1 MQNPLITDAAGLAPY
16 LRHVRRL
23 GYHGYDWSADPPCH
37 ASSSGMANSFHFGD
51 AEGGGVKVGCW
62 AGCQGPGFVKRIE
75 EALGIRLQ
83 VNVDGKLTYQSNR
96 PGIRPSVRQPRPV
109 APRPPDLQYEVLPAT
124 PAEGP
129 ITLEDWFA
137 DKIWFVG
144 AGNKGSRKHVATW
157 RHNGATWTFRHS
169 KKPEEGGVKLA
180 RFGGQLP
187 GGEQVQPWASFE
199 AIEALIAE
207 TPELRETERR
217 PCVSFAGDAD
227 THHPKPIGCVDAD
240 FKPDKD
246 TDGIGAAFTAHV
258 RQALIDAGCPVYSST
273 SWNGF
278 HALWRMEPWQDGK
291 LHVPVN
297 DGRRFRAWPSDAKQP
312 FHGARVEVF
321 APGDKQ
327 LVALWRYRPIANCG
341 PGQVI
346 PVLTY
351 RKIEAILQ
359 AACEAARGEA
369 PEPPVAEEAPV
380 PEPPVVEEAPVPEP
394 PVAEEALVPEPP
406 VAEEAPVPDPPVA
419 EEALVPEPP
428 VAEEAPVPDPP
439 VVEEAP
445 VPDPPVA
452 EEAPVPEPP
461 VAEEAPVPEPASHGK
476 VICENEGC
484 RRQFRI
490 GPISLARKEAGQLV
504 VCRRCDAAAQMTQAD
519 LSEAAA
525 AEPVPEPEPGSP
537 PEDAPQTDGNTTWCR
552 RHSLVSIGPEC
563 TGCRNDKPK
572 LEIRG
577 GGI

>member
-359 AACEAARGEA
+359 AAREAARGE
-369 PEPPVAEEAPV
+369 V
-380 PEPPVVEEAPVPEP
+380 PEPRVV
-394 PVAEEALVPEPP
+394 
-406 VAEEAPVPDPPVA
+406 
-419 EEALVPEPP
+419 
-428 VAEEAPVPDPP
+428 
-439 VVEEAP
+439 
-445 VPDPPVA
+445 
-452 EEAPVPEPP
+452 
-461 VAEEAPVPEPASHGK
+461 EEAPVPEPASHGK
-476 VICENEGC
+476 VICENAGC

>member
-109 APRPPDLQYEVLPAT
+109 APRPPDLQYDVLPAT

-291 LHVPVN
+291 LRAPVIG
-297 DGRRFRAWPSDAKQP
+297 GRRFRAWPSDAKQP

-321 APGDKQ
+321 APGDKK
-327 LVALWRYRPIANCG
+327 LVALWRSRPIANCE
-341 PGQVI
+341 PGHVI
-346 PVLTY
+346 PVLYY
-351 RKIEAILQ
+351 REISAILR
-359 AACEAARGEA
+359 AARGDVPEA
-369 PEPPVAEEAPV
+369 PA
-380 PEPPVVEEAPVPEP
+380 VEEAPVPEP
-394 PVAEEALVPEPP
+394 
-406 VAEEAPVPDPPVA
+406 
-419 EEALVPEPP
+419 
-428 VAEEAPVPDPP
+428 
-439 VVEEAP
+439 
-445 VPDPPVA
+445 
-452 EEAPVPEPP
+452 
-461 VAEEAPVPEPASHGK
+461 EPASYEMA
-476 VICENEGC
+476 ICENADC
-484 RRQFRI
+484 RRQFPI
-490 GPISLARKEAGQLV
+490 GPISLARREAGQPV

-519 LSEAAA
+519 HIEAEP
-525 AEPVPEPEPGSP
+525 AEPVPESP
-537 PEDAPQTDGNTTWCR
+537 PDDAPQTDGVTTWCR
-552 RHSLVSIGPEC
+552 RHSLMSIGPEC
-563 TGCRNDKPK
+563 TDCLLGKPSQ
-572 LEIRG
+572 EARP
-577 GGI
+577 